1 MEAIMDFIP
10 PPNLEPVAIYN
21 DGGGL
26 VEKYRMAAYQYKM
39 EGRQVKILGSCRSAC
54 VLYLSV
60 PKVCVGPN
68 AVVKAHHAYEQATGV
83 LRPDYTASMMRELP
97 SNIREKLE
105 PNITRSYNQSATLTY
120 HELIALGVPD
130 CRSMK
135 PQKRDMVTV
144 AQHRVKSVRTE
155 LTKPTKSLNPIAQL
169 FGAIRSK
176 FDGTP

>member
-1 MEAIMDFIP
+1 MDFTP

-26 VEKYRMAAYQYKM
+26 VEKYRMAAYQYRM

-60 PKVCVGPN
+60 PKVCVGPG

-83 LRPDYTASMMRELP
+83 LRPDYTTSMMRELP
-97 SNIREKLE
+97 NNIRARLE

-120 HELIALGVPD
+120 RELRDLGVPD
-130 CRSMK
+130 CRTQTTDKKEMIAVSSHK
-135 PQKRDMVTV
+135 VRS
-144 AQHRVKSVRTE
+144 VKTE
-155 LTKPTKSLNPIAQL
+155 LTKPTKALNPISQIMS
-169 FGAIRSK
+169 FIRSNIN
-176 FDGTP
+176 GNP

>member
-1 MEAIMDFIP
+1 MDFTP
-10 PPNLEPVAIYN
+10 PPQNLEPIAIYN

-60 PKVCVGPN
+60 PKVCVGPG
-68 AVVKAHHAYEQATGV
+68 AVVKAHHAYEKKTGV

-97 SNIREKLE
+97 DNIRAKIE

-120 HELIALGVPD
+120 RELIDLGIPD
-130 CRSMK
+130 CSAVK
-135 PQKRDMVTV
+135 PEKRDVIRV
-144 AQHRVKSVRTE
+144 AQRRVKSIRVSAKSE
-155 LTKPTKSLNPIAQL
+155 PTNPIGSFFNMIGRKL
-169 FGAIRSK
+169 N
-176 FDGTP
+176 GTP